1 MPFFSFSINEVTPS
15 LKKYNI
21 TENNLY
27 FSKNTKLWKLIKK
40 IPKSNINKLN
50 FEKRDPVKS
59 IGKKIL
65 FCLPPNIGL
74 GDAIEYASA
83 LKLVSDSNIFEK
95 LAVAFMGE
103 FKFLFKDY
111 FDLKYNFPYIV
122 DNVDLEKFDTIF
134 HLTLEIQSFINQK
147 YS

>member
-1 MPFFSFSINEVTPS
+1 MKHTLLTICLIVFALPSWGQTTFSGGNISGGKISSSKKNEDV
-15 LKKYNI
+15 
-21 TENNLY
+21 NNRL
-27 FSKNTKLWKLIKK
+27 NKL
-40 IPKSNINKLN
+40 PKSNINCLN
-50 FEKRDPVKS
+50 YEKRHSIKS

-103 FKFLFKDY
+103 IQYLFRDHIDK
-111 FDLKYNFPYIV
+111 KY
-122 DNVDLEKFDTIF
+122 IF
-134 HLTLEIQSFINQK
+134 
-147 YS
+147 